1 MCWYIE
7 IYGHVSKYLLP
18 TYLAFFSLFQSTEA
32 AVKHKPDSIPF
43 DTCAL
48 GQANTDQ
55 SEACLGSNMFLNAT
69 AASKSKKFIDICSS
83 ALAAP
88 IRHCHFS
95 PAKILLSFT
104 VA

>member
-1 MCWYIE
+1 MDIAVDKELWVKMHKVFPISNQLRYMCWYIE

-32 AVKHKPDSIPF
+32 AVKHKPNSIPF

-55 SEACLGSNMFLNAT
+55 SEACLGSNMFL
-69 AASKSKKFIDICSS
+69 
-83 ALAAP
+83 
-88 IRHCHFS
+88 IRCCR
-95 PAKILLSFT
+95 
-104 VA
+104 